1 MTAGEAGIVAAAAAA
16 AAAAAD
22 SGGGGDD
29 DDGGGGDDNDGD
41 DGDGD
46 CAGCADLLSWTRPP
60 ATQHTLRPEA
70 ARHHGRCW

>member
-16 AAAAAD
+16 AAAD
-22 SGGGGDD
+22 SGGDDD
-29 DDGGGGDDNDGD
+29 DDGGGGDD
-41 DGDGD
+41 DGDGV

-60 ATQHTLRPEA
+60 ATQRTLRPEA